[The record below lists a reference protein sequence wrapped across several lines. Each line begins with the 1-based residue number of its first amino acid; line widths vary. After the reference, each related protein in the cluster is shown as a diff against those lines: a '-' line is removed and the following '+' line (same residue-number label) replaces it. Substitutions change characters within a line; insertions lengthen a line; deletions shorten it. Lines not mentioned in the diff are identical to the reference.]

1 MEKIMKTLLKKK
13 IENALAKRQEPKGYG
28 SNPEELETVTYN
40 YIYVVPDELNQ
51 IVRSRK
57 CEGII
62 LSTQL
67 GGYTEEGLKND
78 EYYPHAF
85 SVRVRLTKKT
95 AKGIISD
102 FYEHEQD
109 KLIKVFV
116 SRSYFD
122 ESKFKIIL

>member
-1 MEKIMKTLLKKK
+1 MKTLLKKK
-13 IENALAKRQEPKGYG
+13 IENAIAERQEPKGCG

-40 YIYVVPDELNQ
+40 YIYVAPDELNQ
-51 IVRSRK
+51 IVKSRK
-57 CEGII
+57 CEGIT
-62 LSTQL
+62 LSTNL

-78 EYYPHAF
+78 EYHPYAF

-95 AKGIISD
+95 AKRIISD

-116 SRSYFD
+116 SLSDFD
-122 ESKFKIIL
+122 ESKFWIIL